1 MIAPLDL
8 PDGWHLDGDHL
19 VRNVGKSVKISI
31 VTFGLVEAV
40 EITYSPWP
48 EKVATM
54 IEELRSERLGMTQ
67 LRMEL

>member
-19 VRNVGKSVKISI
+19 VRIVGKPVRISI
-31 VTFGLVEAV
+31 ITFGLVEAI

-48 EKVATM
+48 DKVAAM
-54 IEELRSERLGMTQ
+54 IEELRSQRLGMAQ
-67 LRMEL
+67 MRMNI